1 MTSVIGALRVNLG
14 LDSAD
19 FDAGLK
25 RALSGVFDLSDAFG
39 KLAGAFTIGAFG
51 FALNAAA
58 GRIEETRRLTAQ
70 LDQAIA
76 NTGNT
81 ARTSGQEVADFADR
95 LERSTGR
102 AAEEIL
108 AVSSNLATFGF
119 NREVF
124 FEVIEL
130 ADDMAAAWGGDL
142 RQNIEGVARALA
154 DPEKGLAMLTKRGI
168 TFTDQ
173 QQAQIAAFRQQNDLI
188 GAQGVILEALQEQV
202 RGVAAAG
209 FTGLTAAQARATLAT
224 EEFFEAIANGLGVN
238 SGLEAGLNATAGALN
253 FISDNFS
260 VISRAA
266 IVAGVSIATAFGPV
280 IWSAIATAAGAAF
293 RAIVVG
299 LNLVRAAILA
309 NPIGLIA
316 VALAGAI
323 TAAIAFRDEIRQ
335 AIGIDFVGIV
345 RGAVNNTIGLFV
357 GAYDSIIATWN
368 LIPAAFSDIFTRAL
382 NGSIEIVQNGVNAII
397 GALRNVPGLGNLE
410 DADLSGFIRDESG
423 ALNDVGRIVQETFS
437 ESFSRDY
444 LGGIAEAL
452 GLVGDESEE
461 TTRQVTALSDA
472 TTEFSGAGSAAAEAL
487 KKLQAEGKA
496 VYDATRTSAE
506 QYAIEIERLNRLLQA
521 GAIDQDTYNRAVLQ
535 AQDAFHQ
542 TGRIGEQVTS
552 TLQSGFADLFK
563 GLIRGTTSAGEAISN
578 LLGRLGDLFIDQA
591 FNILFNGTGG
601 VGGIGAGI
609 GSFFQ
614 NLFKF
619 ERGGTIL
626 PGGGGGIDSQLVA
639 FRKSPN
645 ERVDITKPGQTLFD
659 GSQQNNV
666 HITTGVAVDGQGS
679 ISSYV
684 QSVVQNGIE
693 VFNDALPVRVQQINA
708 DPRAR

>member
-1 MTSVIGALRVNLG
+1 MTAQIGSLRVALG
-14 LDSAD
+14 LDTAE
-19 FDAGLK
+19 FQTGLK
-25 RALSGVFDLSDAFG
+25 RVTDGLGGLGAAFAAIG
-39 KLAGAFTIGAFG
+39 GAAIFAGFTQQIGA
-51 FALNAAA
+51 AV

-142 RQNIEGVARALA
+142 RQNIEGVSRALA

-168 TFTDQ
+168 TFTDEQ
-173 QQAQIAAFRQQNDLI
+173 KRLIASFQAANDEI
-188 GAQGVILEALQEQV
+188 GAQRVILDALNDQV
-202 RGVAAAG
+202 QGVAAAG

-224 EEFFEAIANGLGVN
+224 EDFFESIANGLGVS
-238 SGLEAGLNATAGALN
+238 SGLEIALGAITFALDTVTANLGNIGRVATVVGAAVLTALGPTIWGIIAGASTAALTA
-253 FISDNFS
+253 ILTG
-260 VISRAA
+260 IRAIGAA
-266 IVAGVSIATAFGPV
+266 IA
-280 IWSAIATAAGAAF
+280 
-293 RAIVVG
+293 
-299 LNLVRAAILA
+299 L
-309 NPIGLIA
+309 NPIGFLV
-316 VALAGAI
+316 VALAAAV
-323 TAAIAFRDEIRQ
+323 TAAFVFRDEIQQ
-335 AIGIDFVGIV
+335 AIGVDVGEIV
-345 RGAVNNTIGLFV
+345 RTAANFVIQSFDLAFRNIVTI
-357 GAYDSIIATWN
+357 WN
-368 LIPAAFSDIFTRAL
+368 ALPSALGDLVYQAAQSAINGVIYLVRNVQIAL
-382 NGSIEIVQNGVNAII
+382 NGFFAQIDSGLQSI
-397 GALRNVPGLGNLE
+397 GASATGLNVGIADYVDLGNPF
-410 DADLSGFIRDESG
+410 AG
-423 ALNDVGRIVQETFS
+423 
-437 ESFSRDY
+437 
-444 LGGIAEAL
+444 
-452 GLVGDESEE
+452 
-461 TTRQVTALSDA
+461 
-472 TTEFSGAGSAAAEAL
+472 SGAGLAADLAQNLADTKGIDYVSALGSAFSRAGDQAVEATTKFAGFGDILDDETNGGGGGISRTTAAADGL
-487 KKLQAEGKA
+487 SSSL
-496 VYDATRTSAE
+496 S
-506 QYAIEIERLNRLLQA
+506 
-521 GAIDQDTYNRAVLQ
+521 
-535 AQDAFHQ
+535 Q
-542 TGRIGEQVTS
+542 TARIGEQVTS
-552 TLQSGFADLFK
+552 TLQSGFSDLFK
-563 GLIRGTTSAGEAISN
+563 GLIRGTTSAGEAIGN

-645 ERVDITKPGQTLFD
+645 ERVDITKPGQTLFN
-659 GSQQNNV
+659 GNQQNNV
-666 HITTGVAVDGQGS
+666 HITTGVSVDRQGS

-684 QSVVQNGIE
+684 ESVVQNGIE